1 MNLRQW
7 QNSKMYAAHIKI
19 RGIVQGVGF
28 RPFVYRL
35 ALNCEILGHV
45 KNDGEGVEV
54 FAQGARVEEFLT
66 RLEADAPPMSRIHSI
81 DFSECENDNSISQF
95 EIIPSKSTAKTT
107 AISPD
112 LAICPDCIEE
122 INNPAERRFKYPF
135 TNCTNCGPR
144 FSIIEDIPYDRA
156 ATTMRAFNM
165 CPDCQA
171 EYGNPLDRR
180 FHAQPIA
187 CPNCGPKIWFSPS
200 QGSCPKGT
208 ERGQFDQDK
217 PLGFETNASQPG
229 RIAPPPNSS
238 GEALR
243 ISAPPRGG
251 SGSRPFRRFYPAYL
265 KEFARDMRKNP
276 TDAERKVWNMIR
288 NERTGH
294 KFRRQFAIDA
304 KYIAD
309 FVCLEKRLIIEIDGG
324 HHNGNLK
331 DRERTFYLESHN
343 FRVIRF
349 WNNEVLNNP
358 DGCLITIKKELG
370 IDAHDREWFGI
381 IGSGTGNLA
390 PPSRGSCPEG
400 TEGGRQALT
409 EAVNHLKSGKIIAV
423 KGLSGF
429 HLVCDAT
436 NENAVSLLRQR
447 KRRPHKPMAIML
459 KSVVEVREW
468 AKPNESEI
476 HALEHFSAPIVLIN
490 GKDKRFAPSLAP
502 NLNQLGMMI
511 AATPLHYLICQE
523 FAGPLVMTSGNLS
536 GEPMVIDN
544 DEAIEKLSGFV
555 DGFLFHDRD
564 IARRIDDSVVYVE
577 NDEIFVLRR
586 ARGFA
591 PTPIHLPE
599 GFEESPNIL
608 AMGAQMKSS
617 ICLLRN
623 DEAIVSHYIGELGT
637 SLANS
642 ELEKTVSD
650 LSKLYDF
657 QPEKIATDLHPQYF
671 STQIGTRLAEEIGI
685 ENIGAQHHHAHIAA
699 VMAENNWG
707 RNQGKVLGLVFDG
720 TGFGTDGTIWGGEF
734 IIADYENFER
744 VGHISPIRLPGGHAA
759 INEPWRLLVASL
771 FEAFGAEKTK
781 SLIKKGIFDADLAQ
795 KPIEQ
800 ILAIL
805 ERQINAPVCTSMG
818 RLFDSVACALGIA
831 QNKVTYE
838 AQAAIELEN
847 SATDCRKT
855 ASYLFENTNKIR
867 DKYELSTQEFWRQF
881 CNDIIANRD
890 RKELAFDFHYSL
902 AKSCA
907 KLAKTISQKYGIEMV
922 VLTGGVMQ
930 NRLFSELLRDE
941 LKANGLSYIQNR
953 LFPANDGS
961 IALGQALIAAAKF
974 I

>member
-1 MNLRQW
+1 MLAL
-7 QNSKMYAAHIKI
+7 KIKI

-35 ALNCEILGHV
+35 ALNCEVLGHV

-66 RLEADAPPMSRIHSI
+66 RLESDAPPMSRIHSI
-81 DFSECENDNSISQF
+81 DISECENDHSISQF
-95 EIIPSKSTAKTT
+95 EIIPSNSTAKTT

-112 LAICPDCIEE
+112 IAICPDCIEE

-187 CPNCGPKIWFSPS
+187 CPNCGPKIWFSP
-200 QGSCPKGT
+200 
-208 ERGQFDQDK
+208 
-217 PLGFETNASQPG
+217 
-229 RIAPPPNSS
+229 APPYSEVSS
-238 GEALR
+238 CNPKSLQLFGAH
-243 ISAPPRGG
+243 RGG
-251 SGSRPFRRFYPAYL
+251 SY
-265 KEFARDMRKNP
+265 
-276 TDAERKVWNMIR
+276 
-288 NERTGH
+288 
-294 KFRRQFAIDA
+294 
-304 KYIAD
+304 
-309 FVCLEKRLIIEIDGG
+309 
-324 HHNGNLK
+324 
-331 DRERTFYLESHN
+331 
-343 FRVIRF
+343 
-349 WNNEVLNNP
+349 
-358 DGCLITIKKELG
+358 
-370 IDAHDREWFGI
+370 
-381 IGSGTGNLA
+381 
-390 PPSRGSCPEG
+390 PEG
-400 TEGGRQALT
+400 TEGWRHALT
-409 EAVNHLKSGKIIAV
+409 EAVNHLHKGKIIAV

-429 HLVCDAT
+429 HLACDAT

-468 AKPNESEI
+468 AKPNEAEI
-476 HALEHFSAPIVLIN
+476 HALEHFSAPIVLIK

-544 DEAIEKLSGFV
+544 NEAIEKLSGFV

-699 VMAENNWG
+699 VMAENNWSK
-707 RNQGKVLGLVFDG
+707 NQGKVLGLVFDG
-720 TGFGTDGTIWGGEF
+720 TGFGTDGTIWGGEY

-831 QNKVTYE
+831 QDKVTYE

-890 RKELAFDFHYSL
+890 RKEMAFDFHYSL